1 VSGTVVTIG
10 NFDGVHR
17 GHLQLIARTCELA
30 TAHDARAVVLTF
42 DPHPAALL
50 RPDHVPLMLQPL
62 DQRVAQ
68 LRAQGIDEVVVLP
81 FDATLAALDAEDF
94 VDQVLVGRL
103 GAVGVVVGENFR
115 FGRGAAGDV
124 GTLVELGA
132 MRGIV
137 VEPVGLVRADDD
149 VLSSTA
155 LRARLA
161 EGDVDAVARGLG
173 RPFMLQG
180 EVVHGEARG
189 RTIGFPTA
197 NVAVAAG
204 LALPGDG
211 VYACW
216 ASTGADGADGA
227 DGPDAEVGVT
237 ATVAAEVHPAVVN
250 VGRRPT
256 FDGTGRT
263 VEAHLL
269 DVPAGL
275 DLYGRRLALAFVGRI
290 RGEQRFD
297 GPEALVARIH
307 EDVVAARGLLGA
319 V

>member
-1 VSGTVVTIG
+1 VIGAASGAVVTIG

-17 GHLQLIARTCELA
+17 GHLQLIERTRTLAAELGARPVA
-30 TAHDARAVVLTF
+30 LTF
-42 DPHPAALL
+42 DPHPAAVV
-50 RPDHVPLMLQPL
+50 RPDRVPPMLQPVSG
-62 DQRVAQ
+62 RIAQ
-68 LRAQGIDEVVVLP
+68 LRAHGIDEVVVLP
-81 FDATLAALDAEDF
+81 FDAALASLDAAAF
-94 VDQVLVGRL
+94 VDQVLVAQL
-103 GAVGVVVGENFR
+103 GAVGIVVGENFR

-124 GTLVELGA
+124 ATLAQLGA
-132 MRGIV
+132 QRGIV
-137 VEPVGLVRADDD
+137 VAPVALVRADDD
-149 VLSSTA
+149 VLSSSA

-161 EGDVDAVARGLG
+161 EGDVEAVARGLG
-173 RPFMLQG
+173 RPFTLEG

-197 NVAVAAG
+197 NVEVVAG

-216 ASTGADGADGA
+216 ATPAPGAAPHGT
-227 DGPDAEVGVT
+227 P
-237 ATVAAEVHPAVVN
+237 AAGRHPSVVN

-256 FDGTGRT
+256 FEGTGRT

-269 DVPAGL
+269 DVPEGL
-275 DLYGRRLALAFVGRI
+275 DLYGQRLSLAFVARI

-297 GPEALVARIH
+297 GPEALVARIR
-307 EDVVAARGLLGA
+307 EDVNVGRELLGA

>member
-30 TAHDARAVVLTF
+30 AAHDARAVVLTF
-42 DPHPAALL
+42 YPHPAALL
-50 RPDHVPLMLQPL
+50 RPDHVPPMLQAL
-62 DQRVAQ
+62 GERVAQ
-68 LRAQGIDEVVVLP
+68 LRAQGIDEIVVLP

-115 FGRGAAGDV
+115 FGRGAMGDV
-124 GTLVELGA
+124 GTLVELGT

-137 VEPVGLVRADDD
+137 VEPVGLVRADDN

-173 RPFMLQG
+173 RPFTLQG

-197 NVAVAAG
+197 NVAVADG

-216 ASTGADGADGA
+216 ASIGADGR
-227 DGPDAEVGVT
+227 DAEDGVT
-237 ATVAAEVHPAVVN
+237 AAVAAEVHPAVVN

-275 DLYGRRLALAFVGRI
+275 DLYGRRLTLAFVGRI

-297 GPEALVARIH
+297 GPEALIARIH
-307 EDVVAARGLLGA
+307 EDVVAARGLLGT